1 MESLPDYVQFKPSP
15 GTALKDIFIAA
26 SDDLLELLEKMLT
39 MDPCKRIT
47 AASVSYAAFT
57 LIMIRPLLVL
67 LSYRGPVGTIVSN
80 LIRSHHILM
89 SYMIIGLIVE
99 NVLAAKNFSTIGG
112 TILTITS
119 DRMTL

>member
-47 AASVSYAAFT
+47 AAA
-57 LIMIRPLLVL
+57 
-67 LSYRGPVGTIVSN
+67 VGTI
-80 LIRSHHILM
+80 
-89 SYMIIGLIVE
+89 
-99 NVLAAKNFSTIGG
+99 K
-112 TILTITS
+112 
-119 DRMTL
+119 